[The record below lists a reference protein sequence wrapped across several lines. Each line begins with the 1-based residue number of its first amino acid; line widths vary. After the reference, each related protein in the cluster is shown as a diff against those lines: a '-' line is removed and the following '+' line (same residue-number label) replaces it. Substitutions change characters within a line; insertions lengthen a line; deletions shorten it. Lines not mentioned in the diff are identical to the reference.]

1 MPPQMGEL
9 ISETVYDGCLS
20 SNPRHPINNQIMACH
35 FVDVHG
41 QEKRKEDSFMVSSV
55 YSENMI
61 SIKE

>member
-9 ISETVYDGCLS
+9 ISEAVYDGCLS
-20 SNPRHPINNQIMACH
+20 SNPQHPINNQILACH

-55 YSENMI
+55 YSENMV

>member
-1 MPPQMGEL
+1 MPPQMGGL
-9 ISETVYDGCLS
+9 ISEAVYDGCLS

-55 YSENMI
+55 YSENMV